1 MVKFISTVVALLVA
15 GVAVTRTQEPSRK
28 ILSDVERA
36 GIIESVLQLT
46 ARRPLSASY
55 FRPVSSENIGFI
67 KPSLLEKY
75 GFKLVTPS
83 AIDLSK
89 QDNMVDYLVFRNI
102 YLRGDAAV
110 VVVAQ
115 VTEGRPCFG
124 EYSFSEETSVY
135 EARQTFDRWV
145 AKLIR
150 DRLPSFPSAWQR
162 ARQLR
167 ETQQTAEPKPKEQ

>member
-1 MVKFISTVVALLVA
+1 MVKFISTVVVLLVA
-15 GVAVTRTQEPSRK
+15 GVAITRAQEPSKK
-28 ILSDVERA
+28 ILSDVEKA
-36 GIIESVLQLT
+36 AIIESVLQLT
-46 ARRPLSASY
+46 ERGPLSTSY

-75 GFKLVTPS
+75 GFKLVTAS
-83 AIDLSK
+83 SIDLSK

-110 VVVAQ
+110 VVVGQ

-124 EYSFSEETSVY
+124 EYAFYEQTIVY
-135 EARQTFDRWV
+135 EARRSFDRWV

-150 DRLPSFPSAWQR
+150 DQTPSFPSAWQR

-167 ETQQTAEPKPKEQ
+167 ETRQTVEPKPQQQ